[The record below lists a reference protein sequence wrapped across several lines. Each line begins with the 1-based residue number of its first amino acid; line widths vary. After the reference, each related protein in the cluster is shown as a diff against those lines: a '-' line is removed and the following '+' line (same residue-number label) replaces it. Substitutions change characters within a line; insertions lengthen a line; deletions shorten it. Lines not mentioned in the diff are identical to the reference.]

1 MTTHTTT
8 LAKPPES
15 GSARAKSDW
24 ARRFGMPSAW
34 SAFTIALGFA
44 ILTPIVI
51 FFARAFADGGS
62 AFDRMLDQ
70 PNIGHILWTTVYL
83 AVGSTTLGAVGAV
96 GLAAVVTRVPARLQ
110 ATAAVLPLLPLVIP
124 PVALIYGWIFLFAP
138 DVGYGNAL
146 LRMLPLFSQMD
157 EGPINIYSVGGII
170 FVTATDVV
178 GIIFIFVYARLREIN
193 GSVEAA
199 ARISGASATRTF
211 FTVTLPL
218 LRPALVAGL
227 VTSLLVQ
234 LGQFTAPLFLGRRD
248 NIEVVTTV
256 IFRLREQY
264 PIDYA
269 LTAAMGFPLLIVGVV
284 AIAAQ
289 RRVVG
294 DQRRYVTQGTGRGMF
309 KKPSKAAGAAIII
322 YGSIVVVLPIVAIT
336 LVAFSPFWNG
346 DLGGITFTTDNIRT
360 AFQGTAIIDSVIN
373 TLSASALAA
382 IIVLPLGFIAALA
395 MSGIVRAP
403 ALVQRALDYIFIAPL
418 AVPRALLGMSV
429 LFVFIRPPFS
439 LYGTLTMFVIGYV
452 FIALPFALRS
462 QYSSMIGVHS
472 TVFEAARVCGASQ
485 FTMVRTIALPVAVRG
500 MAAAL
505 AMTFVLLSN
514 DFAVSVMVQTPGR
527 QVMGTLLF
535 QFEQSGAISQV
546 AVMALVMT
554 LITAIVLSITV
565 RLGGRSTLE
574 NL

>member
-1 MTTHTTT
+1 MSTQTAT
-8 LAKPPES
+8 LPKPEPGQIRS
-15 GSARAKSDW
+15 KPDW
-24 ARRFGMPSAW
+24 SRRFGLPTAW
-34 SAFTIALGFA
+34 SAFTIALGLA
-44 ILTPIVI
+44 ILTPVVI

-62 AFDRMLDQ
+62 AFSRMLDQ
-70 PNIGHILWTTVYL
+70 PNIGHTLWTTVYL
-83 AVGSTTLGAVGAV
+83 ALGSTTLGAVGAV
-96 GLAAVVTRVPARLQ
+96 GLAAVVNRVPSRLQ

-146 LRMLPLFSQMD
+146 LRKLPFFSQMS

-199 ARISGASATRTF
+199 ARVSGASASRAF
-211 FTVTLPL
+211 FTITLPL
-218 LRPALVAGL
+218 LRPALVAGV
-227 VTSLLVQ
+227 VTSFLVQ

-269 LTAAMGFPLLIVGVV
+269 LTAAMGFPLLIVGVL
-284 AIAAQ
+284 AITLQ

-309 KKPSKAAGAAIII
+309 KKPSKAAGISVVV
-322 YGSIVVVLPIVAIT
+322 YGVVVVVLPILAIM

-346 DLGGITFTTDNIRT
+346 DLSNLTFTLDNIKT
-360 AFQGTAIIDSVIN
+360 AFSGSAIVDSVVN

-403 ALVQRALDYIFIAPL
+403 GLVQRVLDYIFVAPL
-418 AVPRALLGMSV
+418 AVPRALLGMAV

-452 FIALPFALRS
+452 FIAIPFSLRS

-472 TVFEAARVCGASQ
+472 SVFEAARVCGAGQ
-485 FTMVRTIALPVAVRG
+485 FTMIRTIALPVAVRG